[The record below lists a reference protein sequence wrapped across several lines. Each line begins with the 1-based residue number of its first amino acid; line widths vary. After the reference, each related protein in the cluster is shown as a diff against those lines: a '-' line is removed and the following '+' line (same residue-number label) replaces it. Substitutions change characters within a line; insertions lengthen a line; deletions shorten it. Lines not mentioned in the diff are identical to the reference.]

1 MVIAQRSAHLHQV
14 PVAGVAWRFVV
25 FVGACGQRDE
35 CLLSAAAKR
44 ERNEYVIQ
52 CLASDP
58 FTLRCLVGL
67 VCSE

>member
-52 CLASDP
+52 GLASDL
-58 FTLRCLVGL
+58 FHVGVRGGL
-67 VCSE
+67 GL